1 MSLSLNPETHAPT
14 AAPGGE
20 PPTNAGLHV
29 PRRFSVPGVHPFDAV
44 KWDRRRTVIT
54 NPDGSVV
61 FQADDVEVPADWSQL
76 ATDIVVS
83 KYFRRAGV
91 PGHPGRETSVRQ
103 VVNRLVRTI
112 RASGEQQGGYFAGP
126 EDAEA
131 FEAELAYMLVHQ
143 IGAFNSPVWFN
154 CGLFHE
160 YGISGSGGSFAVD
173 LAADTVRM
181 TTDSYSRPQV
191 SACFIQSCDDDLMS
205 IFELVKNEARV
216 FKYGSGCTSGDSRVY
231 VAGEGFVQ
239 IRDLFQRFRDAGRP
253 IREFDG
259 KGRFIEVSDQ
269 GLQTLSVDPKSGE
282 YSLDRIDRVWSY
294 DVAAADKLTVRF
306 DTGARAVVSAW
317 HPFLVWDGSAIVER
331 RADQLR
337 RGDTVLGPNET
348 ALASMPVR
356 PAEVTYDTSH
366 YGSHESQRVTI
377 DADLAWLCGYF
388 MGDGSLGSCR
398 RRTTNKYGASYQYDG
413 LRVRFHDET
422 PETLERVRAIV
433 ERTFGETAS
442 IQADGRGSKGR
453 HLTYTGRRVT
463 GFFAALFDVGPKTHS
478 LRMPAFVWE
487 SGPPLALA
495 FLAGLLDSDGHVS
508 EGRAIY
514 STASRAFASEVAT
527 LANLFGIGGGVTEN
541 GSVASVSIL
550 HRNVS
555 GERRAE
561 MAALMANPGRRQRL
575 LEYAPAHERK
585 YCLPIGSELKDDLFG
600 TGHAPADWLKLPVG
614 GETLHLGR
622 LQYGGKINPRKL
634 ERGLALLERTDAVG
648 ELLARVAS
656 SAAFVTSVEP
666 CLEDPEFYDL
676 TVARNNNYLAGEH
689 GMVAIHNTGTNFSKL
704 RGRMEKLSGGGTS
717 SGLMSFLEV
726 LDRGAGATKSGGTTR
741 RAAKMVVLDVDHPEI
756 TEFVRWKMREEKK
769 VAALISAGY
778 PSDFNGEAYATVS
791 GQNSNNSV
799 RVPDTFMRAVETGG
813 DWQTTFRTTGQVHET
828 MPARRL
834 WDDIAIAAWSCA
846 DPGVQYDDTIQK
858 WHTCKTTDRIHATNP
873 CSEFVFLDDTACN
886 LASVNLMKF
895 RREDGSFDIEGY
907 RHANRVFFLAQEI
920 LVSFASYPTERIA
933 RNSEDY
939 RPLGLGYAN
948 LGTLLMVEGLP
959 YDSDAARAYAGCITA
974 MMTGEAYALSAEMAA
989 SKGPFRGYAR
999 NADSMLGVMRLH
1011 REAARAI
1018 DPTHAPRDM
1027 RQAAIECWDRAVA
1040 YGGLHGY
1047 RNAQATVLA
1056 PTGTIGLLMDCDTTG
1071 VEPDFALV
1079 KFKKLAGGGYFKIVN
1094 QSVPLALERLGYD
1107 AKEIERIIRH
1117 AVGHGSLDGA
1127 PHINASSLLHKGF
1140 SDGLVAS
1147 IEALLPNVL
1156 DIRQAFGRG
1165 ILSDEA
1171 LTNLGVAMAERE
1183 KPGFNVL
1190 PFLGFT
1196 DAQIEEANLHVCGSQ
1211 TVEGAPGLKSEHF
1224 AVFDCANRCGAH
1236 GTRFIQPMGHV
1247 RMMSAVQP
1255 FISGAISKTV
1265 NLPNDATVDEVR
1277 DIYSESW
1284 KLGIKAVALYR
1295 DGCKMSQPLSTAKK
1309 KTEPEAA
1316 GQPLADEGPAKL
1328 HRRRLPKR
1336 RHGFTQEA
1344 RIAGHK
1350 VFLRTGEYEDGTIGE
1365 IFIDMHKEGA
1375 AFRSMM
1381 NCFAIAVSMGL
1392 QYGVPLEDLVDQF
1405 CFTRFEPHGRV
1416 EGHDNI
1422 KVSTSVIDYVFRVLG
1437 FEYLNRTDLAHVI
1450 ETAPSGEVLQP
1461 RQHAVDVP
1469 VGREHR
1475 VTRAPAGPAG
1485 GAGAPRPVRAAE
1497 HAGEVTTVAMQEAT
1511 RKFKGDAPAC
1521 DNCGHIT
1528 IRNGTCYKCVNCGNS
1543 QGCS

>member
-61 FQADDVEVPADWSQL
+61 FQADDVEVPAEWSQL

-216 FKYGSGCTSGDSRVY
+216 FKYGSG
-231 VAGEGFVQ
+231 
-239 IRDLFQRFRDAGRP
+239 
-253 IREFDG
+253 
-259 KGRFIEVSDQ
+259 
-269 GLQTLSVDPKSGE
+269 
-282 YSLDRIDRVWSY
+282 
-294 DVAAADKLTVRF
+294 
-306 DTGARAVVSAW
+306 
-317 HPFLVWDGSAIVER
+317 
-331 RADQLR
+331 
-337 RGDTVLGPNET
+337 
-348 ALASMPVR
+348 
-356 PAEVTYDTSH
+356 
-366 YGSHESQRVTI
+366 
-377 DADLAWLCGYF
+377 
-388 MGDGSLGSCR
+388 
-398 RRTTNKYGASYQYDG
+398 
-413 LRVRFHDET
+413 
-422 PETLERVRAIV
+422 
-433 ERTFGETAS
+433 
-442 IQADGRGSKGR
+442 
-453 HLTYTGRRVT
+453 
-463 GFFAALFDVGPKTHS
+463 
-478 LRMPAFVWE
+478 
-487 SGPPLALA
+487 
-495 FLAGLLDSDGHVS
+495 
-508 EGRAIY
+508 
-514 STASRAFASEVAT
+514 
-527 LANLFGIGGGVTEN
+527 
-541 GSVASVSIL
+541 
-550 HRNVS
+550 
-555 GERRAE
+555 
-561 MAALMANPGRRQRL
+561 
-575 LEYAPAHERK
+575 
-585 YCLPIGSELKDDLFG
+585 
-600 TGHAPADWLKLPVG
+600 
-614 GETLHLGR
+614 
-622 LQYGGKINPRKL
+622 
-634 ERGLALLERTDAVG
+634 
-648 ELLARVAS
+648 
-656 SAAFVTSVEP
+656 
-666 CLEDPEFYDL
+666 
-676 TVARNNNYLAGEH
+676 
-689 GMVAIHNTGTNFSKL
+689 TGTNFSKL

-834 WDDIAIAAWSCA
+834 WDDIATAAWSCA

-858 WHTCKTTDRIHATNP
+858 WHTCKATDRIHATNP
-873 CSEFVFLDDTACN
+873 CVTGDTLVATSEGWKRIDSLVGKSARVMGADGQPHWVTDIFPTGHKPVFRLRTKAGYEVTLTADHKVWTLERGDVPVSGLVPGDLLALQGPGFGRRALGKRLGLAIGVAVGDGCLARAVHGERTTESVILTMSAEEAGVLEAIAGTVNEAKRELRAVNAVGRADDVRVAASGARGTVSRLAFGSRPVVDLFKEFAVLDEGSQGKRFTPAAFDLDRASLAAVLRGLFTADGTVANHGEKSQYVSLDSSSHELLRQVQALLLGFGIKAKLYENRRGGTTEAMLPDGRGGSRSFPVTEMHSLRISRSSRVLFEREIGFDPASPKATALAELNDRFEAYLDDLTDAVASVTPAGEADVYDLTEPVTSHFVANGMVVHNCSEFVFLDDTACN

-895 RREDGSFDIEGY
+895 RRDDGSFDIEGY